1 MAANRVSTVMK
12 AIRGVTGFVKNVNG
26 GMRMTA
32 KEFLQQYLQAERSI
46 NAKLEEISRLRDLA
60 TRTTQTLEKDKIF
73 VKTSIGDRTAAIV
86 DKIVDLEREVDDEID
101 KLQEIRRQ
109 VLAVIN
115 GVTDTSQRCV
125 LTLRYIHGMRFE
137 EIAVKLNYHY
147 RWVIE
152 LHGRGL
158 RAVENTALKCT
169 S

>member
-1 MAANRVSTVMK
+1 
-12 AIRGVTGFVKNVNG
+12 
-26 GMRMTA
+26 
-32 KEFLQQYLQAERSI
+32 
-46 NAKLEEISRLRDLA
+46 
-60 TRTTQTLEKDKIF
+60 LEKDKIF